1 MVQQLVTA
9 MHRIAYRRPIAE
21 DRLGVDRWLST
32 QFSTCSSVG
41 LLGGDSAH
49 SAADWAEVPLQSFRV
64 SLTELRFES
73 GVLILDQASRLIVWN
88 QTLEDLFVEGEF
100 RAMEF
105 LPDSLPVAIV
115 QMLGLGSE
123 LISSGATD
131 LDYSFQA
138 EDDRD
143 RICLWDVSGIRHD
156 VHLGAGAISAMLI
169 RPVALL
175 KTDAAEEGPS
185 LSESLLVFQ
194 QFDSVDRQI
203 CEAIA
208 MGDTTSEIA
217 TVVGLT
223 RRSVEVRRAKILE
236 RLQFTRPVEIVRLV
250 VRLEENGL
258 L

>member
-9 MHRIAYRRPIAE
+9 MHRIAYRRPFAE

-32 QFSTCSSVG
+32 QFSTCSSAG
-41 LLGGDSAH
+41 LSGGDSAV
-49 SAADWAEVPLQSFRV
+49 DWTKVPLQSFRV
-64 SLTELRFES
+64 SLTELRLES
-73 GVLILDQASRLIVWN
+73 GVLILDQGCRLVAWN
-88 QTLEDLFVEGEF
+88 QTLEDLFVEVEF

-105 LPDSLPVAIV
+105 LPDSLPAAIV

-123 LISSGATD
+123 LVSSGATD

-143 RICLWDVSGIRHD
+143 RRCLWDVSSIRLD
-156 VHLGAGAISAMLI
+156 LNLGAGAICAMLI